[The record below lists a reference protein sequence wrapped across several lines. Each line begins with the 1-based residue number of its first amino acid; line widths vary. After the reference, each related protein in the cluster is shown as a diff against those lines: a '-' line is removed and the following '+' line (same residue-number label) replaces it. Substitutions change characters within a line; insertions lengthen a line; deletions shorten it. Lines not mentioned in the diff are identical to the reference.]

1 MKEGLAQLDDG
12 IVGLFCDQV
21 IIASEQRQMRGTEM
35 GAFREHKSRITSLAV
50 AQNDEYLASARCV
63 CVCVASAS
71 RLPATCNLLNQM

>member
-1 MKEGLAQLDDG
+1 MLRDYIFSIHYTQ
-12 IVGLFCDQV
+12 
-21 IIASEQRQMRGTEM
+21 TEM